1 MQKPP
6 VQLLEFLYT
15 MEHQWY
21 IKLYRKLLE
30 NPISYNIELLWFL
43 SYLLLEVNHTEQ
55 EIYKWN
61 QKIKLNPWERIVS
74 QRQLA
79 ERFWV
84 SISKI
89 HRFIKIL
96 EDENILEHEWN
107 NNFTIVKLLNWDSY
121 NWSETRKERQKKTN
135 ETPTETKQEWKECNN
150 IFTDFINNPENES
163 ATFYLI
169 KNFLSL
175 GWKPTKDETVETIR
189 NWMKEVF
196 EENQVTESNIMKR
209 SIDIWYE
216 YWKEEKKPKNI
227 KSTFR
232 STIKFSIPWK
242 KL

>member
-1 MQKPP
+1 
-6 VQLLEFLYT
+6 

-43 SYLLLEVNHTEQ
+43 AYLLLEVNHTEQ

-96 EDENILEHEWN
+96 EDEKIVEHEWS

-121 NWSETRKERQKKTN
+121 NWSETRKECQKKTN
-135 ETPTETKQEWKECNN
+135 ETPTETKQEWKEYKEWKETDTT
-150 IFTDFINNPENES
+150 IFEEFINNPENES
-163 ATFYLI
+163 VTFYAI
-169 KNFLSL
+169 KYFLLL
-175 GWKPTKDETVETIR
+175 GWKPAKDETIETIR
-189 NWMKEVF
+189 KWIKEVF
-196 EENQVTESNIMKR
+196 EENEVKDAGKMKS
-209 SIDIWYE
+209 SIEIWYE
-216 YWKEEKKPKNI
+216 YWREEKRPKNI
-227 KSTFR
+227 KNTFR

-242 KL
+242 NK